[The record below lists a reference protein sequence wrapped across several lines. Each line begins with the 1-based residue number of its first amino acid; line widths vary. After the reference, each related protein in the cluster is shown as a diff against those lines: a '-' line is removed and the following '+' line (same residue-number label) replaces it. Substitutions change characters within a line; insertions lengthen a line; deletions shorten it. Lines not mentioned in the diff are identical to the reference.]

1 MVHRP
6 CSRTHYILSDSASSF
21 RGRNALAFQI
31 VFASPYPG
39 RTCVEVVQGQHEGQT
54 AKLACHEPALFGR
67 ELHGRTRTPFEIGP
81 FWSTSGAARLSR
93 AVRHHRYRGS
103 PSESGI
109 GQSSILNRIGH
120 CLVRALSR
128 SNDEGELLHPAP
140 SQGGLLEGSSTRLV
154 EEFHVKHLLTNRSD
168 NRQFAEPNRR
178 NDHATWTKSTRP
190 KGTRWRSA
198 SESTLQSSVSIL
210 KYRSRYATA
219 RVAHGCS
226 ERGFPRAF
234 AGAVTF

>member
-6 CSRTHYILSDSASSF
+6 CSRTHHILPDSASSF
-21 RGRNALAFQI
+21 RGAHDSLAHDSLKRNALAFQM
-31 VFASPYPG
+31 VFASAYPG

-54 AKLACHEPALFGR
+54 AELARHEPALFGR

-81 FWSTSGAARLSR
+81 FWSTSGAARVSR
-93 AVRHHRYRGS
+93 AVRHHRCRGS

-140 SQGGLLEGSSTRLV
+140 SQSGLLEGSSTRLV

-168 NRQFAEPNRR
+168 NRRFAEPNRR
-178 NDHATWTKSTRP
+178 NDTP
-190 KGTRWRSA
+190 
-198 SESTLQSSVSIL
+198 
-210 KYRSRYATA
+210 
-219 RVAHGCS
+219 
-226 ERGFPRAF
+226 RGPRAPDPGELD
-234 AGAVTF
+234 GAAQVTALCSQVHLS